1 VTGVQTCALPI
12 SDKLWAAVVAGR
24 TVAALTASVPAKAR
38 PTWQQLVAT
47 MDELREE
54 TVRNRP
60 AEMIRRVIECLY
72 DDYLKAH
79 YTNYTARLEDLNQL
93 QLFAQ
98 RFAATE
104 AFLSELSLMTNVEV
118 EDETA
123 PAMED
128 EEYLRLSTVHQA
140 KGQEWGAVFVIS
152 LADGLFPSIKSLNT
166 PEGEEEER
174 RLFYVAITRAKDEL
188 YLSLPLLRRSSSG
201 QETIQK
207 PSRFIREIPPGL
219 LEVLKLNMDFAHY

>member
-1 VTGVQTCALPI
+1 
-12 SDKLWAAVVAGR
+12 
-24 TVAALTASVPAKAR
+24 
-38 PTWQQLVAT
+38 

-54 TVRNRP
+54 SIRNRP
-60 AEMIRRVIECLY
+60 SEMIRRVVECVY

-79 YTNYTARLEDLNQL
+79 YTNYTSRLEDLNQL
-93 QLFAQ
+93 QSFAQ

-104 AFLSELSLMTNVEV
+104 AFLSELSLMTNLEV

-140 KGQEWGAVFVIS
+140 KGQEWAAVFVIS
-152 LADGLFPSIKSLNT
+152 LAEGLFPSIKSLAS
-166 PEGEEEER
+166 PDGEEEER

-188 YLSLPLLRRSSSG
+188 YLSFPLVRRSNSG
-201 QETIQK
+201 QETLQK
-207 PSRFIREIPPGL
+207 PSRFIGEIPPGL
-219 LEVLKLNMDFAHY
+219 LEVLKLNMSLAHY